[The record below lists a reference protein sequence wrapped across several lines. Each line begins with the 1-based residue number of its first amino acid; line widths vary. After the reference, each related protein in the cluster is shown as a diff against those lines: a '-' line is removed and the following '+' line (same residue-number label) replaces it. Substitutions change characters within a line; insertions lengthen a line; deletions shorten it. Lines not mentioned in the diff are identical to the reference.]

1 MMPALLFNL
10 KLMIFDFLEMDTKS
24 DRRRPNACPIVRT
37 TMKTAADD
45 IFSLQIF
52 SDVLRTILKNFCS
65 LLPVCNVSA
74 PELLACSVLY
84 TKAIERSKTGMVIS
98 S

>member
-1 MMPALLFNL
+1 MHLLTPFLSEVDDLRLSLNGHK
-10 KLMIFDFLEMDTKS
+10 KLLT
-24 DRRRPNACPIVRT
+24 RRTACPIVRT

-84 TKAIERSKTGMVIS
+84 TKSIERSKTGKGNS